1 DSLFHL
7 STSLCPAHRKKI
19 FNTVRQRL
27 DDKLPVLCIS
37 TQLIE
42 AGVDVDFNSVI
53 RFLAG
58 LDSIAQA
65 AGRCNRNGNLDMAQV
80 YVVNPQDEA
89 IDMLHDIKEGREK
102 ALRIFSENDETE
114 LLDPEVMSLYF
125 SYYFYE
131 RANIM
136 SYPLTAQQAG
146 RRDTLLSLLSDNHL
160 NIGMEKNAIKLQQS
174 FKTAGK
180 AFKAIGS
187 PTQAVIVPYDDK
199 GKEII
204 AGLCADFEPA
214 KAFQLLKEA
223 QKYSVNVF
231 PNVWRQLVEAE
242 AVKPVQKGE
251 EIYFLDERYYSKY
264 FGLATEIV
272 SEMDINIG

>member
-1 DSLFHL
+1 
-7 STSLCPAHRKKI
+7 
-19 FNTVRQRL
+19 
-27 DDKLPVLCIS
+27 
-37 TQLIE
+37 
-42 AGVDVDFNSVI
+42 
-53 RFLAG
+53 
-58 LDSIAQA
+58 
-65 AGRCNRNGNLDMAQV
+65 MA
-80 YVVNPQDEA
+80 
-89 IDMLHDIKEGREK
+89 
-102 ALRIFSENDETE
+102 
-114 LLDPEVMSLYF
+114 LYF
-125 SYYFYE
+125 SYYFYD
-131 RANIM
+131 RANLM
-136 SYPLTAQQAG
+136 AYTLTGKQAG
-146 RRDTLLSLLSDNHL
+146 RSDTLLSLLSDNHL
-160 NIGMEKNAIKLQQS
+160 NIGRTQSFQLRQS

-180 AFKAIGS
+180 AFQALDS

-214 KAFQLLKEA
+214 RAFQLLQEA

-231 PNVWRQLVEAE
+231 PNIWRQLIKAE

>member
-1 DSLFHL
+1 
-7 STSLCPAHRKKI
+7 
-19 FNTVRQRL
+19 
-27 DDKLPVLCIS
+27 
-37 TQLIE
+37 
-42 AGVDVDFNSVI
+42 VDFNSVI

-80 YVVNPQDEA
+80 YVVNPRDEA
-89 IDMLHDIKEGREK
+89 IDMLPDIKEGREK
-102 ALRIFSENDETE
+102 ALRIFSEKDETK
-114 LLDPEVMSLYF
+114 LLDPEVMRLYF

-131 RANIM
+131 RANLM
-136 SYPLTAQQAG
+136 SYPLTEKQAG
-146 RRDTLLSLLSDNHL
+146 RKDTLISLLSDNGR
-160 NIGMEKNAIKLQQS
+160 NIGQVEKAIKLQQS

-180 AFKAIGS
+180 AFQAIDS